1 MRFSVVIPA
10 RNSALTLG
18 NTLQALLN
26 AERPPDEIIVVDG
39 CSTDRTVEVAQ
50 NFGARVVINE
60 KRHVAAA
67 RQLGTITAHHEV
79 VAFTDSDCRPATD
92 WLLRIARHFETDPSL
107 DGVGGRVVVSHP
119 RNYIQEYSARV
130 FEQIMQ
136 FPETVTIV
144 KTKGMNGSF
153 AGANCAYSKTA
164 ILLAGGFR
172 ESFTNHAEEIDLFW
186 NLIDLKAK
194 LLFDPDVLVEH
205 LEYADTIKR
214 LIKANFNYGIASTKL
229 AKYHLGWQVDLK
241 LQKLLLTSFCQALN
255 PFSSDQWAR
264 LRTLQVMVFFVGKVY
279 GSLRF
284 RTINL

>member
-10 RNSALTLG
+10 RNAALTLRT
-18 NTLQALLN
+18 TLQALIG
-26 AERPPDEIIVVDG
+26 AERRPDEIIVVDG
-39 CSTDRTVEVAQ
+39 CSTDRTAEVAQ
-50 NFGARVVINE
+50 NFGARVVLNK

-67 RQLGTITAHHEV
+67 RQLGTITARHEV
-79 VAFTDSDCRPATD
+79 VAFTDADCQPAGD
-92 WLLRIARHFETDPSL
+92 WLLRIARHFESDPAL
-107 DGVGGRVVVSHP
+107 DGVGGRVVVSRP
-119 RNYIQEYSARV
+119 RNHIQEYSARV

-136 FPETVTIV
+136 FPNTVTLV
-144 KTKGMNGSF
+144 TTKGMNGSF
-153 AGANCAYSKTA
+153 AGANCAYSKKA

-172 ESFTNHAEEIDLFW
+172 DAFTNHAEEIDLFW
-186 NLIDLKAK
+186 NLVDLNAK

-241 LQKLLLTSFCQALN
+241 LQKLLLTSFCQSLN
-255 PFSSDQWAR
+255 PFSSDPWAK
-264 LRTLQVMVFFVGKVY
+264 LRTLQLMVFFIGKVY